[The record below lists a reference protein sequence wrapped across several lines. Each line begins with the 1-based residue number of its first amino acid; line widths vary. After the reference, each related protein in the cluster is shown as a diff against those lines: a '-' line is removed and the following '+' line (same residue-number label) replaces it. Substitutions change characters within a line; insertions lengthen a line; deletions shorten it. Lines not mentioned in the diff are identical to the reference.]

1 MYKKMIQAAAFA
13 VTLAISPVVLSHSW
27 ECKEGLK
34 SMVES
39 LKLDENQK
47 SKIEPILEQLKAT
60 MKSGAEQ
67 MRDLSKQINQQAES
81 ASMDQSTVDSLV
93 DKKTKLLGDMIKAKM
108 TAKNQIYA
116 VLKPE
121 QKTELQNKMKKMEEK
136 MEEKFKKCNDE

>member
-1 MYKKMIQAAAFA
+1 
-13 VTLAISPVVLSHSW
+13 
-27 ECKEGLK
+27 
-34 SMVES
+34 
-39 LKLDENQK
+39 
-47 SKIEPILEQLKAT
+47 